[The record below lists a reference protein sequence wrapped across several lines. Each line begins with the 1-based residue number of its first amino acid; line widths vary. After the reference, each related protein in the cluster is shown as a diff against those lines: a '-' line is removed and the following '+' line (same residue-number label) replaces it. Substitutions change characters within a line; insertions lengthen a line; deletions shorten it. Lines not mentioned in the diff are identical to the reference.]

1 MLQLLPHQCQHKPRR
16 AQSIGPNLG
25 LGSSRLPR
33 PLFPACDG
41 PLRDP
46 GEPAPRSYWQRQAL
60 REALLAAL
68 MTTLLTAAVQAAPRF
83 FTQSPAQSVQEVK
96 ALLLPG
102 MAGSRMPLLN
112 DCP

>member
-1 MLQLLPHQCQHKPRR
+1 MLQLLPHQRQHKPRR
-16 AQSIGPNLG
+16 AQAIGPNLG
-25 LGSSRLPR
+25 MGFSRLPR

-41 PLRDP
+41 PLEKP
-46 GEPAPRSYWQRQAL
+46 EEPVPRSYWRRQAL

-68 MTTLLTAAVQAAPRF
+68 VTTLLSAAVKAAPQVF
-83 FTQSPAQSVQEVK
+83 SQSPAQSLQDVK

-102 MAGSRMPLLN
+102 MAGSRMPLLD

>member
-1 MLQLLPHQCQHKPRR
+1 MLQLLPHQRQHKPRR
-16 AQSIGPNLG
+16 AQSIAPNLG
-25 LGSSRLPR
+25 SGISRLPR

-41 PLRDP
+41 PLRNP
-46 GEPAPRSYWQRQAL
+46 AEPAPRSYWQRQAL

-68 MTTLLTAAVQAAPRF
+68 VTTLMTAAVQAAPQL
-83 FTQSPAQSVQEVK
+83 FTQSPAQSVQDLK